1 MSDVFIIFSSKYLI
15 YLLIV
20 LYLIYLFLQGSS
32 VKKRI
37 AILSLFALPAAFII
51 SRILSNF
58 YYSTRPFV
66 EQNFT
71 PLISHAADNGFPS
84 DHALLIFTLAS
95 AVFAFSKKWGVIF
108 FILGIDIGLSRILA
122 GIHSP
127 LDILGSFLI
136 GAGVVFI
143 CYKII
148 KLKLGK

>member
-1 MSDVFIIFSSKYLI
+1 MIDVFIIFSSKYLI
-15 YLLIV
+15 YLLVV
-20 LYLIYLFLQGSS
+20 LYLIYLFPKSNS

-37 AILSLFALPAAFII
+37 ISLSLFSLPAAFIV

-84 DHALLIFTLAS
+84 DHALLSFALAS
-95 AVFAFSKKWGVIF
+95 IVFASSKKWGVIF
-108 FILGIDIGLSRILA
+108 FILGIGIGLSRILA

-127 LDILGSFLI
+127 LDILGSFFI